1 MSDTLNKFSKIVKK
15 NKPSGWSAGYGTDI
29 DIDIDPD
36 ISQVISEALY
46 SEKRTKDAVWYFI
59 QMMLAIMDYRETQS
73 QEDLRKA
80 KLYGE
85 HLLGR
90 LLK

>member
-1 MSDTLNKFSKIVKK
+1 MGDTLDKFSKIIDKK
-15 NKPSGWSAGYGTDI
+15 KPSGWSAGYGTDI
-29 DIDIDPD
+29 DIDSD
-36 ISQVISEALY
+36 IAQVVNEALY

>member
-1 MSDTLNKFSKIVKK
+1 MDKFYKEVKK
-15 NKPSGWSAGYGTDI
+15 KKPSGWSAGHDTDFDPNI
-29 DIDIDPD
+29 DISFSEDVG
-36 ISQVISEALY
+36 QYISEALAV
-46 SEKRTKDAVWYFI
+46 EGKLKDAVWYLI
-59 QMMLAIMDYRETQS
+59 QFQLAILDYHETGS
-73 QEDLRKA
+73 QEDMRKA